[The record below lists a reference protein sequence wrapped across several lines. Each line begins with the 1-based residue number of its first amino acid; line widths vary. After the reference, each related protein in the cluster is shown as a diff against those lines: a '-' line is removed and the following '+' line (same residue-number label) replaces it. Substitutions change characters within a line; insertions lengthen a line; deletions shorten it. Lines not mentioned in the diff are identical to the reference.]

1 MGVVALIKLL
11 VWLLAWSPWVIL
23 DPCLSAKGIQVS
35 VRVPG
40 WRFREMLWADSWAG
54 MNVAVAG
61 AHREGQTDRKA
72 VQKEA
77 FPEGSSRSLPV
88 PGGKRLEEK
97 RETGRPVLPK
107 PGEVHHS
114 RVYEFFQTDS
124 DPPNERSADRSNA
137 QGTGDD
143 SEAVVTERVSCASDT
158 RNTCMI
164 VAAVFMLLIPLL
176 ILLVVYIKQRAMTA
190 VASTTRTLP
199 QDPDAPRSPAEL
211 SSDHTEEYT
220 ACKEKYKPGTA
231 MEDLNGPFPDL
242 TEEQQGVFQRSF
254 TADAKY
260 LENHEKMNQSFWES
274 LVKCLATTDPPIL
287 NTEEQN
293 NLLKSCNVLPGG
305 CAACLKAIEKK
316 GARAMAVLY
325 LVLKTTNPS
334 GYRQLP
340 SSKEKDEKLKLLKR
354 LERNLMLS
362 QGAKKAESMDEDT
375 QDSDEEDL
383 GKQTTEGKLLGGK
396 PAEVVPY
403 RHSEITRREDSTVDS
418 CENENTR
425 FHQWT
430 VRWMGIRKDDEFFH
444 FVILCFAIGALLICY
459 YYYKDWTISLG
470 TGLITFA
477 SLETTGIYF
486 GLVYRIRSVLDSFVP
501 LIDKFRPTGMRK
513 AA

>member
-1 MGVVALIKLL
+1 
-11 VWLLAWSPWVIL
+11 
-23 DPCLSAKGIQVS
+23 
-35 VRVPG
+35 
-40 WRFREMLWADSWAG
+40 
-54 MNVAVAG
+54 
-61 AHREGQTDRKA
+61 
-72 VQKEA
+72 
-77 FPEGSSRSLPV
+77 
-88 PGGKRLEEK
+88 
-97 RETGRPVLPK
+97 
-107 PGEVHHS
+107 
-114 RVYEFFQTDS
+114 
-124 DPPNERSADRSNA
+124 
-137 QGTGDD
+137 
-143 SEAVVTERVSCASDT
+143 
-158 RNTCMI
+158 
-164 VAAVFMLLIPLL
+164 
-176 ILLVVYIKQRAMTA
+176 
-190 VASTTRTLP
+190 
-199 QDPDAPRSPAEL
+199 
-211 SSDHTEEYT
+211 
-220 ACKEKYKPGTA
+220 

-375 QDSDEEDL
+375 QGKEDL
-383 GKQTTEGKLLGGK
+383 FSFSLTQFILPSEIVKLCCF
-396 PAEVVPY
+396 
-403 RHSEITRREDSTVDS
+403 SEITRREDSTVDA

-501 LIDKFRPTGMRK
+501 LIDKFRPTGNSDDL
-513 AA
+513 